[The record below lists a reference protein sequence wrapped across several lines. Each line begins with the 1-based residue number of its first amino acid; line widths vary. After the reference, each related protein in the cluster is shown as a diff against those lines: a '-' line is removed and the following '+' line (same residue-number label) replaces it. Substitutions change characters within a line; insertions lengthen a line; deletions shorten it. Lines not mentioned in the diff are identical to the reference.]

1 MSVSTMENIIKM
13 IFDSSNNTYTYLLIA
28 ISLICLYEFLILILN
43 KYKIIK
49 KKNKTIK
56 DTIALLRVIEDS
68 NFISEK
74 ILDTIYSNLLSIELI
89 NEKDYMMIFK
99 IYNEILMEINYN
111 NMKNCARESNEIINK
126 QCVRL
131 IKYLEEYRHKTDID
145 NAFLEGNSKIN
156 KYYNTILNKTG
167 YLIVIPIV
175 NIFLMFLGAIF
186 MLPIIYSIMFIIYII
201 MLVVYT
207 LLIIY
212 TSIKIVV
219 TIRKISV
226 KDVVC

>member
-13 IFDSSNNTYTYLLIA
+13 IVASSNNTYTYLLIA
-28 ISLICLYEFLILILN
+28 IGLIFLYKFLIQILN

-49 KKNKTIK
+49 KKNKIIK

-111 NMKNCARESNEIINK
+111 NMKNCARESNAIINK
-126 QCVRL
+126 QCIKL
-131 IKYLEEYRHKTDID
+131 INCLEAYEHKTDID
-145 NAFLEGNSKIN
+145 NVFLEGSSKIN
-156 KYYNTILNKTG
+156 KYYNTILDKTG

-175 NIFLMFLGAIF
+175 NIFFMFLGVIF

-226 KDVVC
+226 NDVVC

>member
-1 MSVSTMENIIKM
+1 MSVSAMENIIKM
-13 IFDSSNNTYTYLLIA
+13 IYDSSNNNYTYLLIA
-28 ISLICLYEFLILILN
+28 IDLIFLYKFLIQMLN

-49 KKNKTIK
+49 KKNKIIK

-68 NFISEK
+68 TFISEK
-74 ILDTIYSNLLSIELI
+74 IVDTIYSNLLSIELI

-111 NMKNCARESNEIINK
+111 NMRNCAIESNEIINK
-126 QCVRL
+126 QCIKL
-131 IKYLEEYRHKTDID
+131 INCLEEYRHKTDID
-145 NAFLEGNSKIN
+145 NIFLEGSSKIN

-207 LLIIY
+207 LLVIY
-212 TSIKIVV
+212 TSIKIVIM
-219 TIRKISV
+219 IRKISV
-226 KDVVC
+226 NDVVC